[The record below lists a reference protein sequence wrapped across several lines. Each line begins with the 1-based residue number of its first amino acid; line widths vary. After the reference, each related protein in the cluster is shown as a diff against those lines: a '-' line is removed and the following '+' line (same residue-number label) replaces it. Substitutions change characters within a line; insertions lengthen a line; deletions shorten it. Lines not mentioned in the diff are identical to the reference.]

1 MHAGEFLVKTKSGR
15 AYLAVVGKS
24 ESAKSKSSKSSD
36 YSNLNRN
43 STMGLGTGAMSQ
55 INPLSQ
61 EVGSEVPDEP
71 RGPPKPSGPPKP
83 RGPPMNQDL
92 EHGKA
97 VDPVS
102 QDLDHVWK
110 TLASDSPPLPE
121 DLPSANEVE
130 QVGTTEASDN
140 PAPLVIDDLVMRE
153 KKKPDQ

>member
-24 ESAKSKSSKSSD
+24 NSAKSKNSKSSD

-43 STMGLGTGAMSQ
+43 LTMGLGTGAMSR

-61 EVGSEVPDEP
+61 EVDSEVPDEP
-71 RGPPKPSGPPKP
+71 RGPPKP
-83 RGPPMNQDL
+83 RGPPMSQDL
-92 EHGKA
+92 DHGKA

-121 DLPSANEVE
+121 DLSSANEVE

-153 KKKPDQ
+153 KEKPDQ

>member
-71 RGPPKPSGPPKP
+71 RGPPKP

-140 PAPLVIDDLVMRE
+140 PAPLVIDDLVMRK

>member
-71 RGPPKPSGPPKP
+71 RGPPKP

-92 EHGKA
+92 EHGKT

-121 DLPSANEVE
+121 DLPFANEVE

>member
-71 RGPPKPSGPPKP
+71 RGPPM
-83 RGPPMNQDL
+83 RQNLD
-92 EHGKA
+92 HGKA

-121 DLPSANEVE
+121 DLPSANELE

>member
-71 RGPPKPSGPPKP
+71 RGPPKPSKMVIQRPPCDLKSDVWIFFFVELA
-83 RGPPMNQDL
+83 RGPGP
-92 EHGKA
+92 G
-97 VDPVS
+97 P
-102 QDLDHVWK
+102 W
-110 TLASDSPPLPE
+110 PGPWPR
-121 DLPSANEVE
+121 PR
-130 QVGTTEASDN
+130 
-140 PAPLVIDDLVMRE
+140 P
-153 KKKPDQ
+153 

>member
-15 AYLAVVGKS
+15 TYLAVVGKS

-71 RGPPKPSGPPKP
+71 RGPPKP

>member
-55 INPLSQ
+55 INRLSQ

-71 RGPPKPSGPPKP
+71 RGPPKP

-140 PAPLVIDDLVMRE
+140 PAPLVIDDLVVRE
-153 KKKPDQ
+153 KQRPDQ

>member
-71 RGPPKPSGPPKP
+71 RGPPKP

-130 QVGTTEASDN
+130 QVGTTEATDN

>member
-1 MHAGEFLVKTKSGR
+1 MHAGEFLVKTNSGR

-24 ESAKSKSSKSSD
+24 KSAKSKSSKSSD

-43 STMGLGTGAMSQ
+43 STMGLGTGATPQ

-61 EVGSEVPDEP
+61 EVDSEVPDEP
-71 RGPPKPSGPPKP
+71 RGPPKP

-121 DLPSANEVE
+121 DLSAANEVE

-153 KKKPDQ
+153 KEKPDQ

>member
-24 ESAKSKSSKSSD
+24 NSAKSKSSKSSD

-43 STMGLGTGAMSQ
+43 LTMGLGTGAMSR

-61 EVGSEVPDEP
+61 EVVDSEVPDEP
-71 RGPPKPSGPPKP
+71 RGPPKP
-83 RGPPMNQDL
+83 RGPPMSQDL
-92 EHGKA
+92 DHGKA

-110 TLASDSPPLPE
+110 TLASDSPPVPE

-153 KKKPDQ
+153 KEKPDQ

>member
-61 EVGSEVPDEP
+61 EVGSEVPDE
-71 RGPPKPSGPPKP
+71 P

>member
-55 INPLSQ
+55 INPLSK
-61 EVGSEVPDEP
+61 EVGSEVPDQP
-71 RGPPKPSGPPKP
+71 RGPPKP
-83 RGPPMNQDL
+83 RGPPMNQNLDY
-92 EHGKA
+92 GKA

>member
-61 EVGSEVPDEP
+61 EVGSEAEDPDEP
-71 RGPPKPSGPPKP
+71 RGPPKP

>member
-71 RGPPKPSGPPKP
+71 RGPPKP

>member
-15 AYLAVVGKS
+15 AYLAVIGKS

-71 RGPPKPSGPPKP
+71 RGPPKP

>member
-71 RGPPKPSGPPKP
+71 RGPPKP

-130 QVGTTEASDN
+130 QVGTTEATDN

-153 KKKPDQ
+153 KQRPDQRRV

>member
-15 AYLAVVGKS
+15 TYLAVVGKS
-24 ESAKSKSSKSSD
+24 KSAKSKSSKSSD

-71 RGPPKPSGPPKP
+71 RGPPKP

-153 KKKPDQ
+153 KKKSDQ